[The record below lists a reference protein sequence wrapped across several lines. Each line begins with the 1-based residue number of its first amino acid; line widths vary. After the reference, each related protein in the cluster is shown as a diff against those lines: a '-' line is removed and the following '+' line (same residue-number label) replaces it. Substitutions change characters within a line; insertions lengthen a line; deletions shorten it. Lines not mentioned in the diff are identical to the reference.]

1 MKIKSKDRH
10 RHHQLLPH
18 GFSIKNHFLLFSL
31 LMVLIGYSSSLV
43 DVHASSPAN
52 VLLINAYHPGYRGS
66 DERYRGFRKTLL
78 AAAPQTQI
86 FEEHLDSKRIY
97 SPPAF
102 DRLADLIRERYRHIP
117 FNAIIAANNN
127 SFNFLKQHQQ
137 SLFDG
142 IPAIFCGAND
152 LNPADLDGMA
162 PITDVNEAADIRET
176 LDLALTLFPS
186 TRRVVAVNDTTRTGR
201 NAHREIQWVPT
212 IYDDRLA
219 FSYWEE
225 LRLEDLLRQLSG
237 LRNGDIVRYTFFF
250 GTRPAAITN
259 AMRAPNAFATHHRCR
274 CSGFGN
280 LTSATGFR
288 EASWSADTDK
298 VKRPPKWG

>member
-1 MKIKSKDRH
+1 MKIKSEDRH

-52 VLLINAYHPGYRGS
+52 VLQINAYHPGYRGG
-66 DERYRGFRKTLL
+66 DELYRGFRKTLL
-78 AAAPQTQI
+78 AAVPQTKL

-117 FNAIIAANNN
+117 FNAIIAADNN
-127 SFNFLKQHQQ
+127 SFSFLKQHRQ

-142 IPAIFCGAND
+142 IPAIFCGPDD

-162 PITDVNEAADIRET
+162 PITGVNEAADVREA
-176 LDLALTLFPS
+176 LDLALTRLPS
-186 TRRVVAVNDTTRTGR
+186 TRRVVTVNDATRTGR
-201 NAHREIQWVPT
+201 NAHREIPRVPT
-212 IYDDRLA
+212 IYDDRLV

-225 LRLEDLLRQLSG
+225 LRLEDLLRQLPG
-237 LRNGDIVRYTFFF
+237 LRTGDIVLYTYFF
-250 GTRPAAITN
+250 GTRPAATTN
-259 AMRAPNAFATHHRCR
+259 ARRAPNAFATHYRCR
-274 CSGFGN
+274 RSAFWN
-280 LTSATGFR
+280 LTSF
-288 EASWSADTDK
+288 
-298 VKRPPKWG
+298 PPGGQWR